1 MVATNETQGRIY
13 GVDATGKGLGKTSS
27 SKFWANWAM
36 PGGCWLDAS
45 VPEELESKDGSG
57 GKRKSVHC
65 RDFPFGHVQL
75 TANDDNINDNNINN
89 TKHHR
94 QRFCILI
101 RPLSLAVFGRVA
113 SSRSRAV
120 FPQPPVVVQ

>member
-1 MVATNETQGRIY
+1 
-13 GVDATGKGLGKTSS
+13 
-27 SKFWANWAM
+27 
-36 PGGCWLDAS
+36 
-45 VPEELESKDGSG
+45 
-57 GKRKSVHC
+57 
-65 RDFPFGHVQL
+65 VQL